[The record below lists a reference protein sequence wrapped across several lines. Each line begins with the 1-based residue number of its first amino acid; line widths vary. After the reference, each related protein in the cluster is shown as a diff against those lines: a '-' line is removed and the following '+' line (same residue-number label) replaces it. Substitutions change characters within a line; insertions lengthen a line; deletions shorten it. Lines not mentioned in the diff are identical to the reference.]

1 MYPSRLN
8 LDVALGKDLA
18 AINEAGL
25 LRQMKTVE
33 SIQGPEVRLGGRQ
46 VLLLCSNNYLGLASH
61 PRLIEAARE
70 ATTRWGTSS
79 VSSRLISGHMH
90 PHEQCERRLA
100 AWTNTQSALLF
111 STGYQANLSVV
122 TALGGPGDLVVSDQ
136 LNHASIIDGC
146 RLARADVAVY
156 DHCDSDHL
164 ESILAAN
171 RQRRR
176 VLVITETVFSMDGD
190 LAPLADIS
198 LACRRHGAWLMVDE
212 AHASGIFGKRGS
224 GLAEEAGIEAD
235 VHVGTLGKALG
246 SFGAYVAGSRR
257 LIDLLINR
265 ARPFI
270 FTTGLPPAAAAAADT
285 AAQLIEADPGP
296 RDGLRRRA
304 RSLGQRLRKA
314 GLNVP
319 NTDSQIIPII
329 TGSVRDTVAASERLL
344 ERGIYVAAIRPPTV
358 PADTSRLR
366 LSIMATHSEEHLE
379 RAYQEIVDC
388 IA

>member
-1 MYPSRLN
+1 MSPSRLN

-33 SIQGPEVRLGGRQ
+33 SMQGPEVTLAGRR

-61 PRLIEAARE
+61 PRLVEAARE
-70 ATTRWGTSS
+70 ATARWGTSS
-79 VSSRLISGHMH
+79 VSSRLISGHMQ

-198 LACRRHGAWLMVDE
+198 RACRRHGAWLVVDE

-224 GLAEEAGIEAD
+224 GLAEESGIEAD

-246 SFGAYVAGSRR
+246 GAAGGYVAASEDAIAV
-257 LIDLLINR
+257 LEQR
-265 ARPFI
+265 ARPSLFSNA
-270 FTTGLPPAAAAAADT
+270 LPATVACSA
-285 AAQLIEADPGP
+285 
-296 RDGLRRRA
+296 
-304 RSLGQRLRKA
+304 RKA
-314 GLNVP
+314 IEILESQPELVSQLHSNVAVIRAGLANLGFDCP
-319 NTDSQIIPII
+319 ASPTAIIPIMI
-329 TGSVRDTVAASERLL
+329 GDAADAIQKSERLL
-344 ERGIYVAAIRPPTV
+344 ELGVMVIGFAYPVV
-358 PADTSRLR
+358 PQGEARLR
-366 LSIMATHSEEHLE
+366 VQVSAALEESHLE
-379 RAYQEIVDC
+379 KILDAF
-388 IA
+388 AKL